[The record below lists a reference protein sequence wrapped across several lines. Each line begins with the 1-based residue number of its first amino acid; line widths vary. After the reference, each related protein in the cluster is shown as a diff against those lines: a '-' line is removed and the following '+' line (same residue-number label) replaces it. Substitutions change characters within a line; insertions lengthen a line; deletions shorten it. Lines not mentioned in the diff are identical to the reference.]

1 MMMASSVSPNTLNK
15 FSAITMNDSSQQQPQ
30 ALSSKIASKGHNQQ
44 NQ

>member
-1 MMMASSVSPNTLNK
+1 MMMASSVSPNTMNK

-30 ALSSKIASKGHNQQ
+30 ALSTKAASKGHTQQ